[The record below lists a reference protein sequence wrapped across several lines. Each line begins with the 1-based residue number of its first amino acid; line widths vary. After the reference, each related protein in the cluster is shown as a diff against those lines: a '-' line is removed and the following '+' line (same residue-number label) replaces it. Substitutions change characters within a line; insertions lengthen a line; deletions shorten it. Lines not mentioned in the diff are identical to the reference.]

1 VNENGAGLGELLVH
15 SSDTADGEFV
25 ENGNASFRVNQ
36 YAQAPNNIK
45 IKVEEGRNVGPR
57 FWRRQTEGKEF
68 WKSQRLSLAV

>member
-1 VNENGAGLGELLVH
+1 VNESDAGLGGLLVQ

-45 IKVEEGRNVGPR
+45 IKVEKDRNVHPR
-57 FWRRQTEGKEF
+57 FWRGQTEGKGF
-68 WKSQRLSLAV
+68 